1 MIDKSL
7 ALLLPPVHHAYWE
20 TTVTNCSWTELAQI
34 MANQPVSAYHIGCSA
49 GNARE
54 N

>member
-20 TTVTNCSWTELAQI
+20 ITGTNSSWTELTQI